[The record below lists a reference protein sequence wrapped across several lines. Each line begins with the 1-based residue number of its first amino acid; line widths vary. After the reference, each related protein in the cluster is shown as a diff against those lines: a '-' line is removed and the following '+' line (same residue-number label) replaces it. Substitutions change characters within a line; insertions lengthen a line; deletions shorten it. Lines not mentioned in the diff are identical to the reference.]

1 MSSALGLTSQR
12 PWAGS
17 KRMEGEYTEGGGLT
31 AGEPQFGTAGQ
42 KVALIVLGF
51 LLCLVVELCV
61 SPPLYWQ
68 APKA

>member
-1 MSSALGLTSQR
+1 
-12 PWAGS
+12 
-17 KRMEGEYTEGGGLT
+17 MEGEYTEGGGLT

-42 KVALIVLGF
+42 KVALVVLGF